1 MFSKMKYPSKFFF
14 YSLLNLVLFGILT
27 LGFAPAFAQTGITR
41 ASGVVYDAMTNEALP
56 LATVK
61 FEGTGVGAISDVE
74 GKFNI
79 ETGEATKQLSVTYM
93 GYQTAYVDLKPGQ
106 ANTGLNIRLE
116 EANNTLLE
124 VVVRN
129 EKYRNKGNP
138 AVELIQKVI
147 EHKDLNRREGLDFY
161 NFEQYEKIE
170 FALNRVDDKLRN
182 GLLFRNIQFVFDNA
196 DTSTAGVVSLPFY
209 LYERLSDVYYRK
221 DPRDEKTFVKGERNT
236 TIPGFFDEQ
245 GITSYIQNMYQEV
258 DIYDNRIN
266 LATVEFVSPL
276 APISP
281 NIYRFYIQDT
291 IKMQDTKAV
300 RLYFA
305 PRNKGDLAFEGNMWI
320 ALDGSYAVRKIELGV
335 PKGINLNWVSDLTVE
350 QEFDWVQSNDGISG
364 PARGLML
371 SKDVVVMNFGVTKD
385 TTQRGLIGR
394 KTTSYRDYSIGQPLS
409 NAVFKFAGNT
419 RYDEHAAEQNEQFW
433 ASNRHVALNERE
445 QGIQQTIDTLNNYR
459 PFKRFMSVARILFEG
474 YHSVADG
481 GFDVGPVNTF
491 YSFNDVEGFRG
502 RLGGRTNLKF
512 ARDVQFE
519 GYVAYGTK
527 DERWKGTLAATYS
540 FDKKQVRRFP
550 VDQVKVWF
558 MDDVK
563 IPGQEL
569 QFVQEDNFLLS
580 FKRGVNDKMVY
591 NRVLGVEYLKET
603 ASHFTYSFTAK
614 TERQLPAGVL
624 AFQYGNPELPEY
636 DPEIKTTDFG
646 IHLRYAPNERFYQG
660 STYRTPILN
669 KYPKFSLWYNF
680 GAKDV
685 LGGEYNYHSVQAKI
699 EKVFYVSP
707 LGWSQVVVE
716 GGRTFGTV
724 PYLLLKVH
732 RANQTYSYQLE
743 AYNLMNF
750 MEFVSDKYAS
760 VNVTHSF
767 GGFFFNRIP
776 LLRQL
781 KWREMVSFKGLWGGL
796 DDRNRPTAENGLIH
810 FPTDANGTPLTYTLE
825 KEPYMEASVGVGN
838 IFKVLRVDYVRRLNY
853 LDLPNAPKWGIRA
866 RFKLEF

>member
-1 MFSKMKYPSKFFF
+1 M
-14 YSLLNLVLFGILT
+14 NLAFVGFLT
-27 LGFAPAFAQTGITR
+27 LFAFPVAAQTSTGAR
-41 ASGVVYDAMTNEALP
+41 GVVVDAITNEPLS
-56 LATVK
+56 LATVR
-61 FEGTGVGAISDVE
+61 FEGRNAGAITDAEGRFDVKIDE
-74 GKFNI
+74 PVNRL
-79 ETGEATKQLSVTYM
+79 TVTYM
-93 GYQTAYVDLKPGQ
+93 GYQTAMVDLVPGQ
-106 ANTGLNIRLE
+106 SNTDLTVRLE
-116 EANNTLLE
+116 EANNTLIE

-147 EHKDLNRREGLDFY
+147 ENKDRNRREGLDFY

-196 DTSTAGVVSLPFY
+196 DTSAEGVVSLPFY

-221 DPRDEKTFVKGERNT
+221 DPREEKTFVKGEKNT
-236 TIPGFFDEQ
+236 TVPGFFDEQ

-258 DIYDNRIN
+258 DIYDNRIS

-276 APISP
+276 APASP
-281 NIYRFYIQDT
+281 TIYRFYIEDT
-291 IKMQDTKAV
+291 IKVKDAQLV

-305 PRNKGDLAFEGNMWI
+305 PRSKGDLAFEGYMWV

-335 PKGINLNWVSDLTVE
+335 PKGINLNWVSDLSVE
-350 QEFDWVQSNDGISG
+350 QEFDWVETSDGIAGST
-364 PARGLML
+364 RGLML
-371 SKDVVVMNFGVTKD
+371 KKDVVVMNFGTSKD

-394 KTTSYRDYSIGQPLS
+394 KTTSYRDYSIGQPVS
-409 NAVFKFAGNT
+409 DKVFKVNGSTYYEDKAT
-419 RYDEHAAEQNEQFW
+419 QQTEQFW
-433 ASNRHVALNERE
+433 ASSRHVALSDRE
-445 QGIQQTIDTLNNYR
+445 QGIQETIDTLNNYR
-459 PFKRFMSVARILFEG
+459 PFKRFMDVTRILFEG
-474 YHSVADG
+474 YHTIG
-481 GFDVGPVNTF
+481 NTGFDIGPVNTF
-491 YSFNDVEGFRG
+491 YSFNEVEGFRG

-512 ARDVQFE
+512 ARDIQFE

-527 DERWKGTLAATYS
+527 DERWKGSLSAYYA
-540 FDKKQVRRFP
+540 FNHKQVRRFP
-550 VDQVKVWF
+550 TDQVKIWIL
-558 MDDVK
+558 DDVK

-580 FKRGVNDKMVY
+580 FKRGVNDKMTY

-603 ASHFTYSFTAK
+603 ANHFTYSFTAK
-614 TERQLPAGVL
+614 TERQLPAGAL
-624 AFQYGNPELPEY
+624 TFQYGAVEQPQY
-636 DPEIKTTDFG
+636 DPEIQTTDFG
-646 IHLRYAPNERFYQG
+646 VHLRYAPNERFYQG
-660 STYRTPILN
+660 STYRTPIFN
-669 KYPKFSLWYNF
+669 KYPKFSLWYNY

-699 EKVFYVSP
+699 DKVIYISP
-707 LGWSQVVVE
+707 LGWSHVVLE
-716 GGRTFGTV
+716 GGRIFGTL
-724 PYLLLKVH
+724 PYTLLKVH
-732 RANQTYSYQLE
+732 RANQTYAYQLE
-743 AYNLMNF
+743 SYNLMNF

-760 VNVTHSF
+760 VNMTHSF

-781 KWREMVSFKGLWGGL
+781 KLREMMSFKALWGGL
-796 DDRNRPTAENGLIH
+796 DEKNRPTTENGLLH

-838 IFKVLRVDYVRRLNY
+838 IFKVLRIDYVRRLNY

>member
-1 MFSKMKYPSKFFF
+1 MKYPSKFFLHLPF
-14 YSLLNLVLFGILT
+14 YLVLFGFLA
-27 LGFAPAFAQTGITR
+27 LFASPAFAQTGTSARGI
-41 ASGVVYDAMTNEALP
+41 VLDALTSEPLP

-74 GKFNI
+74 GKFSI
-79 ETGEATKQLSVTYM
+79 EINEPANRLSVTYM
-93 GYQTAYVDLKPGQ
+93 GYQTAFVDLQPGQ
-106 ANTGLNIRLE
+106 SNSDLAVRLE

-147 EHKDLNRREGLDFY
+147 ENKDRNRREGLDFY
-161 NFEQYEKIE
+161 DFEQYEKIE
-170 FALNRVDDKLRN
+170 FALNRVDEKLRN

-196 DTSTAGVVSLPFY
+196 DTSANGVVSLPFY

-221 DPRDEKTFVKGERNT
+221 DPREEKTFIKGERNT
-236 TIPGFFDEQ
+236 TVPGFFDEQ
-245 GITSYIQNMYQEV
+245 GITSYVQNMYQEV
-258 DIYDNRIN
+258 DIYDNRIS
-266 LATVEFVSPL
+266 LATVEFISPL

-281 NIYRFYIQDT
+281 TIYRFYIEDT
-291 IKMQDTKAV
+291 ISMQDTKAA

-305 PRNKGDLAFEGNMWI
+305 PRSKGDLAFEGYMWV

-335 PKGINLNWVSDLTVE
+335 PKGINLNWVSDLSVE
-350 QEFDWVQSNDGISG
+350 QEFDWVQSNDGVVG
-364 PARGLML
+364 PTRGLML
-371 SKDVVVMNFGVTKD
+371 SKDVVVMHFGATKD

-394 KTTSYRDYSIGQPLS
+394 KTTSYRDYSIDQPVS
-409 NAVFKFAGNT
+409 DKVFKVNGSQHYEDN
-419 RYDEHAAEQNEQFW
+419 AAQQSEQFW
-433 ASNRHVALNERE
+433 ASSRHVALSERE
-445 QGIQQTIDTLNNYR
+445 QGIQETIDTLNNYR
-459 PFKRFMSVARILFEG
+459 PFKRFMSVTRILFEG
-474 YHSVADG
+474 YHSINDG
-481 GFDVGPVNTF
+481 GFEIGPVNTF

-527 DERWKGTLAATYS
+527 DERWKGSLSATYA
-540 FDKKQVRRFP
+540 FNHKQVRRFP
-550 VDQVKVWF
+550 VNQVKIWYQ
-558 MDDVK
+558 DDVK

-603 ASHFTYSFTAK
+603 ESHLSYSFTAK
-614 TERQLPAGVL
+614 TERQLPAGAL
-624 AFQYGNPELPEY
+624 TFQYGNPEQPQY

-646 IHLRYAPNERFYQG
+646 VHLRYAPNERFYQG
-660 STYRTPILN
+660 ATYRTPILN
-669 KYPKFSLWYNF
+669 KYPKFSLWYNY
-680 GAKDV
+680 GAKGV

-699 EKVFYVSP
+699 DKVFYISP
-707 LGWSQVVVE
+707 MGWSHVVVE
-716 GGRTFGTV
+716 GGRTFGTL
-724 PYLLLKVH
+724 PYPLLKVH

-743 AYNLMNF
+743 SYNLMNF

-760 VNVTHSF
+760 VNMTHSF

-781 KWREMVSFKGLWGGL
+781 KWREMVSFKALWGGL
-796 DDRNRPTAENGLIH
+796 DEKNRPTNDNGLLQ

-838 IFKVLRVDYVRRLNY
+838 IFKVLRIDYVRRLNY